1 MLKVKNNVK
10 NIYDDKEYI
19 CLRFGFVDVKS
30 VKNPPPK
37 KTNKQTNKQ
46 KIPFIII

>member
-1 MLKVKNNVK
+1 MMTR
-10 NIYDDKEYI
+10 NIFACVLD
-19 CLRFGFVDVKS
+19 LWTSKS